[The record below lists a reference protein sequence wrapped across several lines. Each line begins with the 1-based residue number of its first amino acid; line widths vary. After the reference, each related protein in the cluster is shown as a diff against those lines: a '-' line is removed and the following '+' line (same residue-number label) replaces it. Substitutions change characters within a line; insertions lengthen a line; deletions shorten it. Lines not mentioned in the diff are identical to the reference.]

1 MSIPYSDK
9 KIIVMYC
16 KMTKSKLL
24 CSYIFIMRKGI
35 AMKDNNGSVQ
45 PIDRVLD
52 IFETLSAAPQGL
64 TLSDLAAATSLHV
77 STAHRLL
84 ASLANRGYVRKDA
97 ENGKYRLTLRIYE
110 ISRRVSTV
118 LNLFSASKPLLEKL
132 SNDVKEI
139 VHLVERDGNEV
150 VYLHKFEPLFRPI
163 SITSSVGLHNPMYCT
178 GVGKSIMAYL
188 PEKEVRAIWDGTQVI
203 PFTPKTITTST
214 PTYFQD
220 GNGNYIYG
228 FMQDDTGEKL
238 YTAVQS
244 AVDAARKEGAK
255 YVIAMAHLGIEAD
268 CQPWTSSDVI
278 VNTSGI
284 DVVLDGHSH
293 STIAGDIVKNK
304 EGKDVILTSTGTK
317 LANIGCLTIT
327 ADGKLSTALINDDG
341 MGDTIAE
348 IKSGYEEIVNTVVA
362 STKVELTVN
371 DPVSGERMV
380 RRQETNLGDL
390 CADAYRAMSGAD
402 IAVVNGGGIRVS
414 IPAGDIT
421 YGQIIAVHPFG
432 NEMCV
437 VEATGQQILD
447 ALEMGARNAPGECG
461 GFLQVSGMSYEIDLN
476 VEPTV
481 EVNADGMFTG
491 VSGEYRVKNVKVGD
505 EPLDLAKTYTLASHN
520 YMLKSAGDGMAMFQ
534 GCTLLQDSVM
544 IDNQVL
550 INYIVDVLGGVVGED
565 YADPYGQGRITVIEK
580 K

>member
-1 MSIPYSDK
+1 MLGLRRGRRIPSRRIK
-9 KIIVMYC
+9 NEKQLRR
-16 KMTKSKLL
+16 SNR
-24 CSYIFIMRKGI
+24 MRKFRILALMLVLIMVLAGCGTGNSTPAAKDIVILYTNDAHCGI
-35 AMKDNNGSVQ
+35 EDGMGYQ
-45 PIDRVLD
+45 G
-52 IFETLSAAPQGL
+52 LSAAKRALLAAGNKVLLVDNGDAVQGDTIG
-64 TLSDLAAATSLHV
+64 TLSKGEYIIDIMNKLGYDVATPGNHEFDYGMDQF
-77 STAHRLL
+77 
-84 ASLANRGYVRKDA
+84 NK
-97 ENGKYRLTLRIYE
+97 
-110 ISRRVSTV
+110 
-118 LNLFSASKPLLEKL
+118 
-132 SNDVKEI
+132 
-139 VHLVERDGNEV
+139 LVEKADFDYISCNFVDKDGNAV
-150 VYLHKFEPLFRPI
+150 LKPYI
-163 SITSSVGLHNPMYCT
+163 I
-178 GVGKSIMAYL
+178 
-188 PEKEVRAIWDGTQVI
+188 KEVDGVKI
-203 PFTPKTITTST
+203 AFVGISTPKTITTST

-238 YTAVQS
+238 YAAVQS

-327 ADGKLSTALINDDG
+327 ADGKLSSTLINDDG
-341 MGDTIAE
+341 VGETISE
-348 IKSGYEEIVNTVVA
+348 IKKGYEEMVNTVVA

>member
-1 MSIPYSDK
+1 MLGLRRGQRIPSRRIK
-9 KIIVMYC
+9 NEKQLRR
-16 KMTKSKLL
+16 SNR
-24 CSYIFIMRKGI
+24 MRKFRILALMLVLIMVLAGCGTGNSTPAAKDIVILYTNDAHCGI
-35 AMKDNNGSVQ
+35 EDGMGYQ
-45 PIDRVLD
+45 G
-52 IFETLSAAPQGL
+52 LSAAKRALLAAGNKVLLVDNGDAVQGDTIG
-64 TLSDLAAATSLHV
+64 TLSKGEYIIDIMNKLGYDVATPGNHEFDYGMDQF
-77 STAHRLL
+77 
-84 ASLANRGYVRKDA
+84 NK
-97 ENGKYRLTLRIYE
+97 
-110 ISRRVSTV
+110 
-118 LNLFSASKPLLEKL
+118 
-132 SNDVKEI
+132 
-139 VHLVERDGNEV
+139 LVEKADFDYISCNFVDKDGNPVLKPYVIKEADGV
-150 VYLHKFEPLFRPI
+150 KIAFVGI
-163 SITSSVGLHNPMYCT
+163 S
-178 GVGKSIMAYL
+178 
-188 PEKEVRAIWDGTQVI
+188 
-203 PFTPKTITTST
+203 TPKTITTST

-238 YTAVQS
+238 YAAVQS

-284 DVVLDGHSH
+284 DVMLDGHSH

-341 MGDTIAE
+341 MSDTIAE

-491 VSGEYRVKNVKVGD
+491 VSGKYRVKNVKVGD

>member
-1 MSIPYSDK
+1 MLEPVRGRGEPAPSNA
-9 KIIVMYC
+9 
-16 KMTKSKLL
+16 
-24 CSYIFIMRKGI
+24 RK
-35 AMKDNNGSVQ
+35 
-45 PIDRVLD
+45 
-52 IFETLSAAPQGL
+52 
-64 TLSDLAAATSLHV
+64 
-77 STAHRLL
+77 
-84 ASLANRGYVRKDA
+84 RGGRFPVKH
-97 ENGKYRLTLRIYE
+97 L
-110 ISRRVSTV
+110 ISRRNFLKAAGVTTAAAAMAV
-118 LNLFSASKPLLEKL
+118 GAPAASACWTGEKSEVTIL
-132 SNDVKEI
+132 YTNDVHTYIDKQAPELTYAAI
-139 VHLVERDGNEV
+139 AALKQSYQNAGKKVLLVDAGDHVQGTAYGSMDQGASIIELMNAAGYDAATPGNHEFDYGMDQFNKLVEKADFDYISCNFVDKDGSPVLKPYVIKEADGV
-150 VYLHKFEPLFRPI
+150 KIAFVGI
-163 SITSSVGLHNPMYCT
+163 S
-178 GVGKSIMAYL
+178 
-188 PEKEVRAIWDGTQVI
+188 
-203 PFTPKTITTST
+203 TPKTITTST

-238 YTAVQS
+238 YAAVQS

-341 MGDTIAE
+341 VGETISE
-348 IKSGYEEIVNTVVA
+348 IKKGYEEMVNTVVA

-505 EPLDLAKTYTLASHN
+505 ELLDLAKTYTLASHN

>member
-1 MSIPYSDK
+1 MLGLRRGRRIPSRRIK
-9 KIIVMYC
+9 NEKQLRR
-16 KMTKSKLL
+16 SNR
-24 CSYIFIMRKGI
+24 MRKFRILALMLVLIMVLAGCGTGNSTPAAKDIVILYTNDAHCGI
-35 AMKDNNGSVQ
+35 EDGMGYQ
-45 PIDRVLD
+45 G
-52 IFETLSAAPQGL
+52 LSAAKRALLAAGNKVLLVDNGDAVQGDTIG
-64 TLSDLAAATSLHV
+64 TLSKGEYIIDIMNKLGYDVATPGNHEFDYGMDQF
-77 STAHRLL
+77 
-84 ASLANRGYVRKDA
+84 NK
-97 ENGKYRLTLRIYE
+97 
-110 ISRRVSTV
+110 
-118 LNLFSASKPLLEKL
+118 
-132 SNDVKEI
+132 
-139 VHLVERDGNEV
+139 LVEKADFDYISCNFVDKDGNPVLKPYVIKEADGV
-150 VYLHKFEPLFRPI
+150 KIAFVGI
-163 SITSSVGLHNPMYCT
+163 S
-178 GVGKSIMAYL
+178 
-188 PEKEVRAIWDGTQVI
+188 
-203 PFTPKTITTST
+203 TPKTITTST

-238 YTAVQS
+238 YAAVQS

-327 ADGKLSTALINDDG
+327 ADGKLSSTLINDDG
-341 MGDTIAE
+341 VGETISE
-348 IKSGYEEIVNTVVA
+348 IKKGYEEMVNTVVA

-565 YADPYGQGRITVIEK
+565 YADPYGQGRITVIVK

>member
-1 MSIPYSDK
+1 MLGLRRGRRIPSRRIK
-9 KIIVMYC
+9 NEKQLRR
-16 KMTKSKLL
+16 SNR
-24 CSYIFIMRKGI
+24 MRKFRILALMLVLIMVLAGCGTGNSTPAAKDIVILYTNDAHCGI
-35 AMKDNNGSVQ
+35 EDGMGYQ
-45 PIDRVLD
+45 G
-52 IFETLSAAPQGL
+52 LSAAKRALLAAGNKVLLVDNGDAVQGDTIG
-64 TLSDLAAATSLHV
+64 TLSKGEYIIDIMNKLGYDVATPGNHEFDYGMDQF
-77 STAHRLL
+77 
-84 ASLANRGYVRKDA
+84 NR
-97 ENGKYRLTLRIYE
+97 
-110 ISRRVSTV
+110 
-118 LNLFSASKPLLEKL
+118 
-132 SNDVKEI
+132 
-139 VHLVERDGNEV
+139 LVEKADFDYISCNFVDKDGNPVLKPYVIKEADGV
-150 VYLHKFEPLFRPI
+150 KIAFVGI
-163 SITSSVGLHNPMYCT
+163 S
-178 GVGKSIMAYL
+178 
-188 PEKEVRAIWDGTQVI
+188 
-203 PFTPKTITTST
+203 TPKTITTST

-238 YTAVQS
+238 YAAVQS

-317 LANIGCLTIT
+317 LANIGCLTIS
-327 ADGKLSTALINDDG
+327 ADGKISSTLINDDG
-341 MGDTIAE
+341 MSDTIAE

>member
-1 MSIPYSDK
+1 MLGLRRGRRIPSRRIK
-9 KIIVMYC
+9 NEKQLRR
-16 KMTKSKLL
+16 SNR
-24 CSYIFIMRKGI
+24 MRKFRILALMLVLIMVLAGCGTGNSTPAAKDIVILYTNDAHCGI
-35 AMKDNNGSVQ
+35 EDGMGYQ
-45 PIDRVLD
+45 G
-52 IFETLSAAPQGL
+52 LSAAKRALLAAGNKVLLVDNGDAVQGDTIG
-64 TLSDLAAATSLHV
+64 TLSKGEYIIDIMNKLGYDVATPGNHEFDYGMDQF
-77 STAHRLL
+77 
-84 ASLANRGYVRKDA
+84 NK
-97 ENGKYRLTLRIYE
+97 
-110 ISRRVSTV
+110 
-118 LNLFSASKPLLEKL
+118 
-132 SNDVKEI
+132 
-139 VHLVERDGNEV
+139 LVEKADFDYISCNFVDKDGNPVLKPYVIKEADGV
-150 VYLHKFEPLFRPI
+150 KIAFVGI
-163 SITSSVGLHNPMYCT
+163 S
-178 GVGKSIMAYL
+178 
-188 PEKEVRAIWDGTQVI
+188 
-203 PFTPKTITTST
+203 TPKTITTST

-317 LANIGCLTIT
+317 LANIGCLTIS

-341 MGDTIAE
+341 MSDTIAE

>member
-1 MSIPYSDK
+1 MLGLRRGRRIPSRRIK
-9 KIIVMYC
+9 NEKQLRR
-16 KMTKSKLL
+16 SNR
-24 CSYIFIMRKGI
+24 MRKFRILALMLVLIMVLAGCGTGNSTPAAKDIVILYTNDAHCGI
-35 AMKDNNGSVQ
+35 EDGMGYQ
-45 PIDRVLD
+45 G
-52 IFETLSAAPQGL
+52 LSAAKRALLAAGNKVLLVDNGDAVQGDTIG
-64 TLSDLAAATSLHV
+64 TLSKGEYIIDIMNKLGYDVATPGNHEFDYGMDQF
-77 STAHRLL
+77 
-84 ASLANRGYVRKDA
+84 NK
-97 ENGKYRLTLRIYE
+97 
-110 ISRRVSTV
+110 
-118 LNLFSASKPLLEKL
+118 
-132 SNDVKEI
+132 
-139 VHLVERDGNEV
+139 LVEKADFDYISCNFVDKDGNPVLKPYVIKEADGV
-150 VYLHKFEPLFRPI
+150 KIAFVGI
-163 SITSSVGLHNPMYCT
+163 S
-178 GVGKSIMAYL
+178 
-188 PEKEVRAIWDGTQVI
+188 
-203 PFTPKTITTST
+203 TPKTITTST

-341 MGDTIAE
+341 MSDTIAE

>member
-1 MSIPYSDK
+1 MLGLRRGRRIPSRRIK
-9 KIIVMYC
+9 NEKQLRR
-16 KMTKSKLL
+16 SNR
-24 CSYIFIMRKGI
+24 MRKFRILALMLVLIMVLASCGTGNSTPAAKDIVILYTNDAHCGI
-35 AMKDNNGSVQ
+35 EDGMGYQ
-45 PIDRVLD
+45 G
-52 IFETLSAAPQGL
+52 LSAAKRALLAAGNKVLLVDNGDAVQGDTIG
-64 TLSDLAAATSLHV
+64 TLSKGEYIIDIMNKLGYDVATPGNHEFDYGMDQF
-77 STAHRLL
+77 
-84 ASLANRGYVRKDA
+84 NK
-97 ENGKYRLTLRIYE
+97 
-110 ISRRVSTV
+110 
-118 LNLFSASKPLLEKL
+118 
-132 SNDVKEI
+132 
-139 VHLVERDGNEV
+139 LVEKADFDYISCNFVDKDGNPVLKPYVIKEADGV
-150 VYLHKFEPLFRPI
+150 KIAFVGI
-163 SITSSVGLHNPMYCT
+163 S
-178 GVGKSIMAYL
+178 
-188 PEKEVRAIWDGTQVI
+188 
-203 PFTPKTITTST
+203 TPKTITTST

-238 YTAVQS
+238 YAAVQS

-317 LANIGCLTIT
+317 LANIGCLTIS
-327 ADGKLSTALINDDG
+327 ADGKVSTALINDDG
-341 MGDTIAE
+341 MSDTIAE

>member
-1 MSIPYSDK
+1 MLGLRRGRRIPSRRIK
-9 KIIVMYC
+9 NEKQLRR
-16 KMTKSKLL
+16 SNR
-24 CSYIFIMRKGI
+24 MRKFRILALMLVLIMVLAGCGTGNSTPAAKDIVILYTNDAHCGI
-35 AMKDNNGSVQ
+35 EDGMGYQ
-45 PIDRVLD
+45 G
-52 IFETLSAAPQGL
+52 LSAAKRALLAAGNKVLLVDNGDAVQGDTIG
-64 TLSDLAAATSLHV
+64 TLSKGEYIIDIMNKLGYDVATPGNHEFDYGMDQF
-77 STAHRLL
+77 
-84 ASLANRGYVRKDA
+84 NK
-97 ENGKYRLTLRIYE
+97 
-110 ISRRVSTV
+110 
-118 LNLFSASKPLLEKL
+118 
-132 SNDVKEI
+132 
-139 VHLVERDGNEV
+139 LVEKADFDYISCNFVDKDGNPVLKPYVIKEADSV
-150 VYLHKFEPLFRPI
+150 KIAFVGI
-163 SITSSVGLHNPMYCT
+163 S
-178 GVGKSIMAYL
+178 
-188 PEKEVRAIWDGTQVI
+188 
-203 PFTPKTITTST
+203 TPKTITTST

>member
-1 MSIPYSDK
+1 MLGLRRGWRIPSRRIK
-9 KIIVMYC
+9 NEKQLRR
-16 KMTKSKLL
+16 SNR
-24 CSYIFIMRKGI
+24 MRKFRILALMLVLIMVLAGCGTGNSTPAAKDIVILYTNDAHCGI
-35 AMKDNNGSVQ
+35 EDGMGYQ
-45 PIDRVLD
+45 G
-52 IFETLSAAPQGL
+52 LSAAKRALLAAGNKVLLVDNGDAVQGDTIG
-64 TLSDLAAATSLHV
+64 TLSKGEYIIDIMNKLGYDVATPGNHEFDYGMDQF
-77 STAHRLL
+77 
-84 ASLANRGYVRKDA
+84 NK
-97 ENGKYRLTLRIYE
+97 
-110 ISRRVSTV
+110 
-118 LNLFSASKPLLEKL
+118 
-132 SNDVKEI
+132 
-139 VHLVERDGNEV
+139 LVEKADFDYISCNFVDKDGNPVLKPYVIKEADGV
-150 VYLHKFEPLFRPI
+150 KIAFVGI
-163 SITSSVGLHNPMYCT
+163 S
-178 GVGKSIMAYL
+178 
-188 PEKEVRAIWDGTQVI
+188 
-203 PFTPKTITTST
+203 TPKTITTST

-238 YTAVQS
+238 YAAVQS

-284 DVVLDGHSH
+284 DVLLDGHSH

-327 ADGKLSTALINDDG
+327 ADGKISSALINDDG
-341 MGDTIAE
+341 VGETISE

-491 VSGEYRVKNVKVGD
+491 VSGEYRIKNVKVGD

>member
-1 MSIPYSDK
+1 MLGLRRGRRIPSRRIK
-9 KIIVMYC
+9 NEKQLRR
-16 KMTKSKLL
+16 SNR
-24 CSYIFIMRKGI
+24 MRKFRILALMLVLIMVLAGCGTGNSTPAAKDIVILYTNDAHCGI
-35 AMKDNNGSVQ
+35 EDGMGYQ
-45 PIDRVLD
+45 G
-52 IFETLSAAPQGL
+52 LSAAKRALLAAGNKVLLVDNGDAVQGDTIG
-64 TLSDLAAATSLHV
+64 TLSKGEYIIDIMNKLGYDVATPGNHEFDYGMDQF
-77 STAHRLL
+77 
-84 ASLANRGYVRKDA
+84 NK
-97 ENGKYRLTLRIYE
+97 
-110 ISRRVSTV
+110 
-118 LNLFSASKPLLEKL
+118 
-132 SNDVKEI
+132 
-139 VHLVERDGNEV
+139 LVEKADFDYISCNFVDKDGNPVLKPYVIKEADGV
-150 VYLHKFEPLFRPI
+150 KIAFVGI
-163 SITSSVGLHNPMYCT
+163 S
-178 GVGKSIMAYL
+178 
-188 PEKEVRAIWDGTQVI
+188 
-203 PFTPKTITTST
+203 TPKTITTST

-238 YTAVQS
+238 YAAVQS

-255 YVIAMAHLGIEAD
+255 YVIAMAHLGIETD

-317 LANIGCLTIT
+317 LANIGCLTIS
-327 ADGKLSTALINDDG
+327 ADGKVSSTLINDDG
-341 MGDTIAE
+341 VGETISE
-348 IKSGYEEIVNTVVA
+348 IKKGYEEMVNTVVA

>member
-1 MSIPYSDK
+1 MLGLRRGRRIPSRRIK
-9 KIIVMYC
+9 NEKQLRR
-16 KMTKSKLL
+16 SNR
-24 CSYIFIMRKGI
+24 MRKFRILALMLVLIMVLAGCGTGNSTPAAKDIVILYTNDAHCGI
-35 AMKDNNGSVQ
+35 EDGMGYQ
-45 PIDRVLD
+45 G
-52 IFETLSAAPQGL
+52 LSAAKRALLAAGNKVLLVDNGDAVQGDTIG
-64 TLSDLAAATSLHV
+64 TLSKGEYIIDIMNKLGYDVATPGNHEFDYGMDQF
-77 STAHRLL
+77 
-84 ASLANRGYVRKDA
+84 NK
-97 ENGKYRLTLRIYE
+97 
-110 ISRRVSTV
+110 
-118 LNLFSASKPLLEKL
+118 
-132 SNDVKEI
+132 
-139 VHLVERDGNEV
+139 LVEKADFDYISCNFVDKDGNPVLKPYVIKEADGV
-150 VYLHKFEPLFRPI
+150 KIAFVGI
-163 SITSSVGLHNPMYCT
+163 S
-178 GVGKSIMAYL
+178 
-188 PEKEVRAIWDGTQVI
+188 
-203 PFTPKTITTST
+203 TPKTITTST

-238 YTAVQS
+238 YAAVQS

-317 LANIGCLTIT
+317 LANIGCLTIS

>member
-1 MSIPYSDK
+1 MIPS
-9 KIIVMYC
+9 
-16 KMTKSKLL
+16 
-24 CSYIFIMRKGI
+24 
-35 AMKDNNGSVQ
+35 AWASVWFAGRNQ
-45 PIDRVLD
+45 P
-52 IFETLSAAPQGL
+52 G
-64 TLSDLAAATSLHV
+64 
-77 STAHRLL
+77 
-84 ASLANRGYVRKDA
+84 
-97 ENGKYRLTLRIYE
+97 
-110 ISRRVSTV
+110 
-118 LNLFSASKPLLEKL
+118 
-132 SNDVKEI
+132 
-139 VHLVERDGNEV
+139 
-150 VYLHKFEPLFRPI
+150 RP
-163 SITSSVGLHNPMYCT
+163 
-178 GVGKSIMAYL
+178 
-188 PEKEVRAIWDGTQVI
+188 
-203 PFTPKTITTST
+203 
-214 PTYFQD
+214 
-220 GNGNYIYG
+220 
-228 FMQDDTGEKL
+228 
-238 YTAVQS
+238 
-244 AVDAARKEGAK
+244 
-255 YVIAMAHLGIEAD
+255 
-268 CQPWTSSDVI
+268 
-278 VNTSGI
+278 
-284 DVVLDGHSH
+284 
-293 STIAGDIVKNK
+293 
-304 EGKDVILTSTGTK
+304 
-317 LANIGCLTIT
+317 
-327 ADGKLSTALINDDG
+327 
-341 MGDTIAE
+341 
-348 IKSGYEEIVNTVVA
+348 
-362 STKVELTVN
+362 
-371 DPVSGERMV
+371 
-380 RRQETNLGDL
+380 
-390 CADAYRAMSGAD
+390 CADAYRAISGAD

>member
-1 MSIPYSDK
+1 MLGLRRGRRIPSRRIK
-9 KIIVMYC
+9 NEKQLRR
-16 KMTKSKLL
+16 SNR
-24 CSYIFIMRKGI
+24 MRKFRILALMLVLIMVLAGCGTGNSTPAAKDIVILYTNDAHCGI
-35 AMKDNNGSVQ
+35 EDGMGYQ
-45 PIDRVLD
+45 G
-52 IFETLSAAPQGL
+52 LSAAKRALLAAGNKVLLVDNGDAVQGDTIG
-64 TLSDLAAATSLHV
+64 TLSKGEYIIDIMNKLGYDVATPGNHEFDYGMDQF
-77 STAHRLL
+77 
-84 ASLANRGYVRKDA
+84 NK
-97 ENGKYRLTLRIYE
+97 
-110 ISRRVSTV
+110 
-118 LNLFSASKPLLEKL
+118 
-132 SNDVKEI
+132 
-139 VHLVERDGNEV
+139 LVEKADFDYISCNFVDKDGNPVLKPYVIKEADGV
-150 VYLHKFEPLFRPI
+150 KIAFVGI
-163 SITSSVGLHNPMYCT
+163 S
-178 GVGKSIMAYL
+178 
-188 PEKEVRAIWDGTQVI
+188 
-203 PFTPKTITTST
+203 TPKTITTST

-255 YVIAMAHLGIEAD
+255 YVIAMAHLGIETD

-327 ADGKLSTALINDDG
+327 ADGKLSSTLINDDG
-341 MGDTIAE
+341 VGETISE
-348 IKSGYEEIVNTVVA
+348 IKKGYEEMVNTVVA

>member
-1 MSIPYSDK
+1 MLGLRRGRRIPSRRIK
-9 KIIVMYC
+9 NEKQLRR
-16 KMTKSKLL
+16 SNR
-24 CSYIFIMRKGI
+24 MRKFRILALMLVLIMVLAGCGTGNSTPAAKDIVILYTNDAHCGI
-35 AMKDNNGSVQ
+35 EDGMGYQ
-45 PIDRVLD
+45 G
-52 IFETLSAAPQGL
+52 LSAAKRALLAAGNKVLLVDNGDAVQGDTIG
-64 TLSDLAAATSLHV
+64 TLSKGEYIIDIMNKLGYDVATPGNHEFDYGMDQF
-77 STAHRLL
+77 
-84 ASLANRGYVRKDA
+84 NK
-97 ENGKYRLTLRIYE
+97 
-110 ISRRVSTV
+110 
-118 LNLFSASKPLLEKL
+118 
-132 SNDVKEI
+132 
-139 VHLVERDGNEV
+139 LVEKADFDYISCNFVDKDGNPVLKPYVIKEADGV
-150 VYLHKFEPLFRPI
+150 KIAFVGI
-163 SITSSVGLHNPMYCT
+163 S
-178 GVGKSIMAYL
+178 
-188 PEKEVRAIWDGTQVI
+188 
-203 PFTPKTITTST
+203 TPKTITTST

-238 YTAVQS
+238 YAAVQS

-317 LANIGCLTIT
+317 LAKIGCLTIT

-341 MGDTIAE
+341 MSDTIAE

>member
-1 MSIPYSDK
+1 MLGLRRGQRIPSRRIK
-9 KIIVMYC
+9 NEKQLRR
-16 KMTKSKLL
+16 SNR
-24 CSYIFIMRKGI
+24 MRKFRILALMLVLIMVLAGCGTGNSTPAAKDIVILYTNDAHCGI
-35 AMKDNNGSVQ
+35 EDGMGYQ
-45 PIDRVLD
+45 G
-52 IFETLSAAPQGL
+52 LSAAKRALLAAGNKVLLVDNGDAVQGDTIG
-64 TLSDLAAATSLHV
+64 TLSKGEYIIDIMNKLGYDVATPGNHEFDYGMDQF
-77 STAHRLL
+77 
-84 ASLANRGYVRKDA
+84 NK
-97 ENGKYRLTLRIYE
+97 
-110 ISRRVSTV
+110 
-118 LNLFSASKPLLEKL
+118 
-132 SNDVKEI
+132 
-139 VHLVERDGNEV
+139 LVEKADFDYISCNFVDKDGNPVLKPYVIKEADGV
-150 VYLHKFEPLFRPI
+150 KIAFVGI
-163 SITSSVGLHNPMYCT
+163 S
-178 GVGKSIMAYL
+178 
-188 PEKEVRAIWDGTQVI
+188 
-203 PFTPKTITTST
+203 TPKTITTST

-238 YTAVQS
+238 YAAVQS

-317 LANIGCLTIT
+317 LANIGCLTIS

-341 MGDTIAE
+341 MSDTIAE

>member
-1 MSIPYSDK
+1 MLGLRGRRIPSRRIK
-9 KIIVMYC
+9 NEKQLRR
-16 KMTKSKLL
+16 SNR
-24 CSYIFIMRKGI
+24 MRKFRILALMLVLIMVLAGCGTGNSTPAAKDIVILYTNDAHCGI
-35 AMKDNNGSVQ
+35 EDGMGYQ
-45 PIDRVLD
+45 G
-52 IFETLSAAPQGL
+52 LSAAKRALLAAGNKVLLVDNGDAVQGDTIG
-64 TLSDLAAATSLHV
+64 TLSKGEYIIDIMNKLGYDVATPGNHEFDYGMDQF
-77 STAHRLL
+77 
-84 ASLANRGYVRKDA
+84 NK
-97 ENGKYRLTLRIYE
+97 
-110 ISRRVSTV
+110 
-118 LNLFSASKPLLEKL
+118 
-132 SNDVKEI
+132 
-139 VHLVERDGNEV
+139 LVEKADFDYISCNFVDKDGNPVLKPYVIKEADGV
-150 VYLHKFEPLFRPI
+150 KIAFVGI
-163 SITSSVGLHNPMYCT
+163 S
-178 GVGKSIMAYL
+178 
-188 PEKEVRAIWDGTQVI
+188 
-203 PFTPKTITTST
+203 TPKTITTST

-238 YTAVQS
+238 YAAVQS

-317 LANIGCLTIT
+317 LANIGCLTIS

-341 MGDTIAE
+341 MSDTIAE

-491 VSGEYRVKNVKVGD
+491 VSGEYRVKNVKVGN

>member
-1 MSIPYSDK
+1 MLGLRRGRRIPSRRIK
-9 KIIVMYC
+9 NEKQLRR
-16 KMTKSKLL
+16 SNR
-24 CSYIFIMRKGI
+24 MRKFRILALMLVLIMVLAGCGTGNSTPAAKDIVILYTNDAHCGI
-35 AMKDNNGSVQ
+35 EDGMGYQ
-45 PIDRVLD
+45 G
-52 IFETLSAAPQGL
+52 LSAAKRALLAAGNKVLLVDNGDAVQGDTIG
-64 TLSDLAAATSLHV
+64 TLSKGEYIIDIMNKLGYDVATPGNHEFDYGMDQF
-77 STAHRLL
+77 
-84 ASLANRGYVRKDA
+84 NK
-97 ENGKYRLTLRIYE
+97 
-110 ISRRVSTV
+110 
-118 LNLFSASKPLLEKL
+118 
-132 SNDVKEI
+132 
-139 VHLVERDGNEV
+139 LVEKADFDYISCNFVDKDGNPVLKPYVIKEADGV
-150 VYLHKFEPLFRPI
+150 KIAFVGI
-163 SITSSVGLHNPMYCT
+163 S
-178 GVGKSIMAYL
+178 
-188 PEKEVRAIWDGTQVI
+188 
-203 PFTPKTITTST
+203 TPKTITTST

-238 YTAVQS
+238 YAAVQS

-284 DVVLDGHSH
+284 DVLLDGHSH

-327 ADGKLSTALINDDG
+327 ADGKISSALINDDG
-341 MGDTIAE
+341 VGETISE

>member
-1 MSIPYSDK
+1 MLGLRRGRRIPSRRIKNEKQLRRSNRMRKFRILALMLVLIMVLAGCGTGNSTPAAKDIVIPYTNDAH
-9 KIIVMYC
+9 C
-16 KMTKSKLL
+16 
-24 CSYIFIMRKGI
+24 GI
-35 AMKDNNGSVQ
+35 EDGMGYQ
-45 PIDRVLD
+45 G
-52 IFETLSAAPQGL
+52 LSAAKRALLAAGNKVLLVDNGDAVQGDTIG
-64 TLSDLAAATSLHV
+64 TLSKGEYIIDIMNKLGYDVATPGNHEFDYGMDQF
-77 STAHRLL
+77 
-84 ASLANRGYVRKDA
+84 NK
-97 ENGKYRLTLRIYE
+97 
-110 ISRRVSTV
+110 
-118 LNLFSASKPLLEKL
+118 
-132 SNDVKEI
+132 
-139 VHLVERDGNEV
+139 LVEKADFDYISCNFVDKDGNPVLKPYVIKEADGV
-150 VYLHKFEPLFRPI
+150 KIAFVGI
-163 SITSSVGLHNPMYCT
+163 S
-178 GVGKSIMAYL
+178 
-188 PEKEVRAIWDGTQVI
+188 
-203 PFTPKTITTST
+203 TPKTITTST

-238 YTAVQS
+238 YAAVQS

-341 MGDTIAE
+341 MSDTIAE

>member
-1 MSIPYSDK
+1 MLGLRRGRRIPSRRIK
-9 KIIVMYC
+9 NEKQLRR
-16 KMTKSKLL
+16 SNR
-24 CSYIFIMRKGI
+24 MRKIRILALMLVLIMVLAGCGTGNSTPAAKDIVILYTNDAHCGI
-35 AMKDNNGSVQ
+35 EDGMGYQ
-45 PIDRVLD
+45 G
-52 IFETLSAAPQGL
+52 LSAAKRALLAAGNKVLLVDNGDAVQGDTIG
-64 TLSDLAAATSLHV
+64 TLSKGEYIIDIMNKLGYDVATPGNHEFDYGMDQF
-77 STAHRLL
+77 
-84 ASLANRGYVRKDA
+84 NK
-97 ENGKYRLTLRIYE
+97 
-110 ISRRVSTV
+110 
-118 LNLFSASKPLLEKL
+118 
-132 SNDVKEI
+132 
-139 VHLVERDGNEV
+139 LVEKADFDYISCNFVDKDGNPVLKPYVIKEADGV
-150 VYLHKFEPLFRPI
+150 KIAFVGI
-163 SITSSVGLHNPMYCT
+163 S
-178 GVGKSIMAYL
+178 
-188 PEKEVRAIWDGTQVI
+188 
-203 PFTPKTITTST
+203 TPKTITTST

-238 YTAVQS
+238 YAAVQS

-284 DVVLDGHSH
+284 DVMLDGHSH

-341 MGDTIAE
+341 MSDTIAE

>member
-1 MSIPYSDK
+1 MLGLRRGRRIPSRRIK
-9 KIIVMYC
+9 NEKQLRR
-16 KMTKSKLL
+16 SNR
-24 CSYIFIMRKGI
+24 MRKFRILALMLVLIMVLAGCGTGNSTPAAKDIVILYTNDAHCGI
-35 AMKDNNGSVQ
+35 EDGMGYQ
-45 PIDRVLD
+45 G
-52 IFETLSAAPQGL
+52 LSAAKRALLAAGNKVLLVDNGDAVQGDTIG
-64 TLSDLAAATSLHV
+64 TLSKGEYIIDIMNKLGYDVATPGNHEFDYGMDQF
-77 STAHRLL
+77 
-84 ASLANRGYVRKDA
+84 NK
-97 ENGKYRLTLRIYE
+97 
-110 ISRRVSTV
+110 
-118 LNLFSASKPLLEKL
+118 
-132 SNDVKEI
+132 
-139 VHLVERDGNEV
+139 LVEKADFDYISCNFVDKDGNPVLKPYVIKEADGV
-150 VYLHKFEPLFRPI
+150 KIAFVGI
-163 SITSSVGLHNPMYCT
+163 S
-178 GVGKSIMAYL
+178 
-188 PEKEVRAIWDGTQVI
+188 
-203 PFTPKTITTST
+203 TPKTITTST

-238 YTAVQS
+238 YAAVQS

-278 VNTSGI
+278 VHTSGI
-284 DVVLDGHSH
+284 DLVLDGHSH

-327 ADGKLSTALINDDG
+327 ADGKLSSTLINDDG
-341 MGDTIAE
+341 VGETISE
-348 IKSGYEEIVNTVVA
+348 IKKGYEEMVNTVVA

-437 VEATGQQILD
+437 GEATGQQILD

>member
-1 MSIPYSDK
+1 MLGLRRARRIPSRRIK
-9 KIIVMYC
+9 NEKQLRR
-16 KMTKSKLL
+16 SNR
-24 CSYIFIMRKGI
+24 MRKFRILALMLVLIMVLAGCGTGNSTPAAKDIVILYTNDAHCGI
-35 AMKDNNGSVQ
+35 EDGMGYQ
-45 PIDRVLD
+45 G
-52 IFETLSAAPQGL
+52 LSAAKRALLAAGNKVLLVDNGDAVQGDTIG
-64 TLSDLAAATSLHV
+64 TLSKGEYIIDIMNKLGYDVATPGNHEFDYGMDQF
-77 STAHRLL
+77 
-84 ASLANRGYVRKDA
+84 NK
-97 ENGKYRLTLRIYE
+97 
-110 ISRRVSTV
+110 
-118 LNLFSASKPLLEKL
+118 
-132 SNDVKEI
+132 
-139 VHLVERDGNEV
+139 LVEKADFDYISCNFVDKDGNPVLKPYVIKEADGV
-150 VYLHKFEPLFRPI
+150 KIAFVGI
-163 SITSSVGLHNPMYCT
+163 S
-178 GVGKSIMAYL
+178 
-188 PEKEVRAIWDGTQVI
+188 
-203 PFTPKTITTST
+203 TPKTITTST

-317 LANIGCLTIT
+317 LANIGCLTIS
-327 ADGKLSTALINDDG
+327 ADGKISSTLINDDG
-341 MGDTIAE
+341 VGETISE
-348 IKSGYEEIVNTVVA
+348 IKKGYEEMVNTVVA

>member
-1 MSIPYSDK
+1 MLGLRRGRRIPSRRIK
-9 KIIVMYC
+9 NEKQLRR
-16 KMTKSKLL
+16 SNR
-24 CSYIFIMRKGI
+24 MRKFRILALMLVLIMVLAGCGTGNSTPAAKDIVILYTNDAHCGI
-35 AMKDNNGSVQ
+35 EDGMGYQ
-45 PIDRVLD
+45 G
-52 IFETLSAAPQGL
+52 LSAAKRALLAAGNKVLLVDNGDAVQGDTIG
-64 TLSDLAAATSLHV
+64 TLSKGEYIIDIMNKLGYDVATPGNHEFDYGMDQF
-77 STAHRLL
+77 
-84 ASLANRGYVRKDA
+84 NK
-97 ENGKYRLTLRIYE
+97 
-110 ISRRVSTV
+110 
-118 LNLFSASKPLLEKL
+118 
-132 SNDVKEI
+132 
-139 VHLVERDGNEV
+139 LVEKADFDYISCNFVDKDGNPVLKPYVIKEADGV
-150 VYLHKFEPLFRPI
+150 KIAFVGI
-163 SITSSVGLHNPMYCT
+163 S
-178 GVGKSIMAYL
+178 
-188 PEKEVRAIWDGTQVI
+188 
-203 PFTPKTITTST
+203 TPKTITTST

-327 ADGKLSTALINDDG
+327 ADGKLSSTLINDDG
-341 MGDTIAE
+341 VGETISE
-348 IKSGYEEIVNTVVA
+348 IKKGYEEMVNTVVA

-534 GCTLLQDSVM
+534 GCILLQDSVM

>member
-1 MSIPYSDK
+1 MLGLRRGRRIPSRRIK
-9 KIIVMYC
+9 NEKQLRR
-16 KMTKSKLL
+16 SNR
-24 CSYIFIMRKGI
+24 MRKFRILALMLVLIMVLAGCGTGNSTPAAKDIVILYTNDAHCGI
-35 AMKDNNGSVQ
+35 EDGMGYQ
-45 PIDRVLD
+45 G
-52 IFETLSAAPQGL
+52 LSAAKRALLAAGNKVLLVDNGDAVQGDTIG
-64 TLSDLAAATSLHV
+64 TLSKGEYIIDIMNKLGYDVATPGNHEFDYGMDQF
-77 STAHRLL
+77 
-84 ASLANRGYVRKDA
+84 NK
-97 ENGKYRLTLRIYE
+97 
-110 ISRRVSTV
+110 
-118 LNLFSASKPLLEKL
+118 
-132 SNDVKEI
+132 
-139 VHLVERDGNEV
+139 LVEKADFDYISCNFVDKDGNPVLKPYVIKEADGV
-150 VYLHKFEPLFRPI
+150 KIAFVGI
-163 SITSSVGLHNPMYCT
+163 S
-178 GVGKSIMAYL
+178 
-188 PEKEVRAIWDGTQVI
+188 
-203 PFTPKTITTST
+203 TPKTITTST

-341 MGDTIAE
+341 MSDTIAE

-565 YADPYGQGRITVIEK
+565 YADPYGQDRITVIEK

>member
-1 MSIPYSDK
+1 MLGLRRGQRIPSRRIK
-9 KIIVMYC
+9 NEKQLRR
-16 KMTKSKLL
+16 SNR
-24 CSYIFIMRKGI
+24 MRKFRILALMLVLIMVLAGCGTGNSTPAAKDIVILYTNDAHCGI
-35 AMKDNNGSVQ
+35 EDGMGYQ
-45 PIDRVLD
+45 G
-52 IFETLSAAPQGL
+52 LSAAKRALLAAGNKVLLVDNGDAVQGDTIG
-64 TLSDLAAATSLHV
+64 TLSKGEYIIDIMNKLGYDVATPGNHEFDYGMDQF
-77 STAHRLL
+77 
-84 ASLANRGYVRKDA
+84 NK
-97 ENGKYRLTLRIYE
+97 
-110 ISRRVSTV
+110 
-118 LNLFSASKPLLEKL
+118 
-132 SNDVKEI
+132 
-139 VHLVERDGNEV
+139 LVEKADFDYISCNFVDKDGNPVLKPYVIKEADGV
-150 VYLHKFEPLFRPI
+150 KIAFVGI
-163 SITSSVGLHNPMYCT
+163 S
-178 GVGKSIMAYL
+178 
-188 PEKEVRAIWDGTQVI
+188 
-203 PFTPKTITTST
+203 TPKTITTST

-238 YTAVQS
+238 YAAVQS

-341 MGDTIAE
+341 MSDTIAE